1 VGAILAGA
9 GKTKLTS
16 MVLERLLN
24 PPIEEK
30 RAVAY
35 FYCNRNEPK
44 RQNSEIILRTIIQ
57 QLSVR
62 GSTGSLPRCVMA
74 KYKERNKDGIES
86 GPPGF
91 KDCLS
96 LLIELLDIRS
106 RTTIVIDGLDEIDSK
121 MQRQDFLQALKQ
133 IVNLSSSLVKLFVS
147 SRDDTDITL
156 ALDSV
161 PNLYIHAKD
170 NKDDI
175 ERFIKQE
182 VEKSIEQKKL
192 LRGEVSN
199 ELRERIVEAL
209 IDKASGM

>member
-1 VGAILAGA
+1 
-9 GKTKLTS
+9 

-24 PPIEEK
+24 PPAEMGS
-30 RAVAY
+30 AVAY

-57 QLSVR
+57 QLSVLSR
-62 GSTGSLPRCVMA
+62 NGSLPRCVVS
-74 KYKERNKDGIES
+74 KYNERNNGGIDS

-91 KDCLS
+91 QDSLN
-96 LLIELLDIRS
+96 LLIELLAIHS
-106 RTTIVIDGLDEIDSK
+106 QTTIVVDGLDEIDSK
-121 MQRQDFLQALKQ
+121 LRRQDFLQALKK
-133 IVNLSSSLVKLFVS
+133 IVNASSSLVKLLVS

-161 PNLYIHAKD
+161 PNLYIHAKN

-182 VEKSIEQKKL
+182 VERSIEQRRL
-192 LRGEVSN
+192 LCGQVAD
-199 ELRERIVEAL
+199 ELREKIIRTL
-209 IDKASGM
+209 IDKAGGM